1 MTEIIRQPR
10 ARWAALAKAAIVAVG
25 LASAIAPI
33 TGDGAVAQKR
43 PATSPPPAA
52 GCGSAGA
59 IGVSRTV
66 EIDTTGGPRYG
77 HQQYKDID
85 FLQDGEIV
93 LTFDDGPL
101 RPYTVPV
108 LKALEAHCT
117 KATFFVV
124 GRMAAADPELVR
136 DTARRGHTIG
146 THTFSHADARRIG
159 PARARAEAELGIS
172 TVSRALGRPVAPFF
186 RFPYLSA
193 PDTTANYLRGRGI
206 GVFSID
212 ADAYD
217 YRSKDPGAVHRAIVS
232 QLTVKR
238 KGILLF
244 HDIQPSTA
252 GAMMGLLSDLQSRGF
267 RVVHMVP
274 KSQTAT
280 LAEFDGLADKEMKRR
295 GSANPLA
302 NRSIVLGADPP
313 GRGGQTPGG
322 EVLPWGTVAG
332 KPQQAQQPSAA
343 AQPPPVR
350 AAPPPRTRYVPPV
363 VDDNWALRVFE

>member
-1 MTEIIRQPR
+1 MKPPLTAQSFVR
-10 ARWAALAKAAIVAVG
+10 
-25 LASAIAPI
+25 
-33 TGDGAVAQKR
+33 GAVVAAMAAAFTLSAADAQRR
-43 PATSPPPAA
+43 PSPLPAA

-59 IGVSRTV
+59 IGLSRTV
-66 EIDTTGGPRYG
+66 EIDTSSGPRYG

-117 KATFFVV
+117 KATFFFV
-124 GRMAAADPELVR
+124 GRMAVADPELVR

-146 THTFSHADARRIG
+146 THTFSHADARKIG
-159 PARARAEAELGIS
+159 PIRARGEAELGIS
-172 TVSRALGRPVAPFF
+172 AVTRALGRPVAPFF

-193 PDTTANYLRGRGI
+193 PETTVNYVRGRGI

-217 YRSKDPGAVHRAIVS
+217 YKTTDPAAVHRAIVN
-232 QLTVKR
+232 QLTDKR

-252 GAMMGLLSDLQSRGF
+252 GALAGLLSDLKARGF

-274 KSQTAT
+274 KGATQT
-280 LAEFDGLADKEMKRR
+280 LADYDKIADGEMKRR
-295 GSANPLA
+295 SAGNPLA
-302 NRSIVLGADPP
+302 NRSIVLGAEPP
-313 GRGGQTPGG
+313 TARTAPNQ
-322 EVLPWGTVAG
+322 EVLPWTN
-332 KPQQAQQPSAA
+332 AA
-343 AQPPPVR
+343 ARPGSAPQPAPAPQPPPRPRR
-350 AAPPPRTRYVPPV
+350 APV
-363 VDDNWALRVFE
+363 EDDEDWATKLFRW

>member
-1 MTEIIRQPR
+1 MTYPNHLR
-10 ARWAALAKAAIVAVG
+10 ALRRMAPVAAAIM
-25 LASAIAPI
+25 IA
-33 TGDGAVAQKR
+33 GAVASSMPSDSASAQRR
-43 PATSPPPAA
+43 PAAPPPPAA
-52 GCGSAGA
+52 GCGSPGA
-59 IGVSRTV
+59 IGLSRTV
-66 EIDTTGGPRYG
+66 EIDTSSGPRYG

-124 GRMAAADPELVR
+124 GRMAIADPELVR

-146 THTFSHADARRIG
+146 THTFSHADARKIG
-159 PARARAEAELGIS
+159 PGRARAEAELGFS
-172 TVSRALGRPVAPFF
+172 AVSRALGRPVAPFF

-193 PDTTANYLRGRGI
+193 PESTTNYVRSRGI

-217 YRSKDPGAVHRAIVS
+217 YRTKDPAAVHRTIVN
-232 QLTVKR
+232 QLMDKR

-244 HDIQPSTA
+244 HDIQPATA
-252 GAMMGLLSDLQSRGF
+252 GAMLGLLSDLKSRGF
-267 RVVHMVP
+267 RVVHIVP
-274 KSQTAT
+274 KGQSQT
-280 LAEFDGLADKEMKRR
+280 LAEFDAMADKEMKRR

-302 NRSIVLGADPP
+302 NRSIVLGAEPP
-313 GRGGQTPGG
+313 GKPSVTPGA
-322 EVLPWGTVAG
+322 EVLPWGTVAV
-332 KPQQAQQPSAA
+332 K
-343 AQPPPVR
+343 PPPLPPLSVPTPPDQ
-350 AAPPPRTRYVPPV
+350 AAPQPRPRRAPVEDDDWATR
-363 VDDNWALRVFE
+363 LFR